1 MKWTTP
7 TLIATLAITAVGSTI
22 AVATNTKRDI
32 YSFFDPIVD
41 IRALLE
47 AHYVEDLDEKAL
59 QEGAIRGM
67 LETLDDPYTVYVP
80 PKDTAEFA
88 KDLTG
93 EYVGIGAEV
102 GMRDGWFTILTP
114 LDDSPAWRA
123 GVMAD
128 DRVVA
133 IDGEST
139 EGWDTD
145 QCISRLMGEPQ
156 TNVTITV
163 ERADTST
170 TDITIT
176 RSPIH
181 VNPVK
186 GFARNDGGQGN
197 WRYLLDESHSIAY
210 VRLSQ
215 FTPDSAEE
223 LNAAINDATRAAGGE
238 LGGLI
243 LDLRF
248 NPGGVLEQ
256 AVRMADM
263 FLDDGVIVSTEGR
276 TSRERV
282 ERADSPG
289 TLPEFPMVV
298 LVNGQSASASEILSG
313 ALSDQDRAVV
323 LGTRTFG
330 KGLVQTVRGLPGN
343 AGVLK
348 MTEQRYALPS
358 GRLIQRED
366 DSTTWGVDPTPGYFY
381 PLTDEQ
387 TRDMLAARRQ
397 QEIIALDE
405 EPAAIGADAIVE
417 RLADPQLTAALGVLR
432 HRIDTGRTQP
442 IGIPENDSTDVA
454 AAAVTDILEQRDRL
468 LRELIRIDRRLEAAQ
483 SNADASAEDDR
494 DLWPDEAEVQGGTIT
509 VTDSEGNPVTTLLI
523 TGEDFE
529 RWLID
534 AGVAPVEEP
543 ATTPEN

>member
-67 LETLDDPYTVYVP
+67 LETLDDPYTIYVP

-163 ERADTST
+163 ERADTSR

-186 GFARNDGGQGN
+186 GFARDDGGQGN
-197 WRYLLDESHSIAY
+197 WRYLLDESRSIAY

-387 TRDMLAARRQ
+387 TRDMLSARRQ